1 MARPRP
7 QVATTTAVLI
17 LFLVAEV
24 VSSGQATTIVLR
36 PPHGG
41 SIRHTMFLPLFLS
54 PPPNSYSGNS
64 SPSVHR
70 QIQGSD
76 PLHPNARMLLYDDLL
91 LNGSVLDNPVWVLI
105 YGLLL
110 CCHVKCQR
118 PEILRIGTLL
128 SYNSVIGRVSKV
140 AIETAIADVN
150 ADPSI
155 LNGTQL
161 KLIMEDTGSA
171 LNLTLPCLSFQVK
184 ELAKTHGINDSKSG
198 TLNSYCLSMLIIFHF
213 QTCVPPLLPPLKE
226 IYPGNIVDDL
236 IVC

>member
-36 PPHGG
+36 PPPGG
-41 SIRHTMFLPLFLS
+41 SNRHTMFLPLFLS

-76 PLHPNARMLLYDDLL
+76 PLDPNARMLLYDDLL
-91 LNGSVLDNPVWVLI
+91 LNGS
-105 YGLLL
+105 
-110 CCHVKCQR
+110 CQR
-118 PEILRIGTLL
+118 PEILRIETLL

-140 AIETAIADVN
+140 AIETAITDVN

-161 KLIMEDTGSA
+161 KLIMDDTGFNVFLGS
-171 LNLTLPCLSFQVK
+171 VK
-184 ELAKTHGINDSKSG
+184 ESRNWPKH
-198 TLNSYCLSMLIIFHF
+198 M
-213 QTCVPPLLPPLKE
+213 TCVPPLLPPLKE
-226 IYPGNIVDDL
+226 IYPRNIVDDL
-236 IVC
+236 IGFADISSRASEKGICPYTGQWEQIDTNMRWLPKTYALFLKA